1 MSEEKLYKDFL
12 GSWQLIPDSCK
23 YQQGE
28 PPKSGEYH
36 IEVDGELLVFKM
48 IWTDSEDKKYEI
60 QFSGVPDEE
69 NAFQWW

>member
-36 IEVDGELLVFKM
+36 IEVDGELLVF
-48 IWTDSEDKKYEI
+48 
-60 QFSGVPDEE
+60 
-69 NAFQWW
+69 